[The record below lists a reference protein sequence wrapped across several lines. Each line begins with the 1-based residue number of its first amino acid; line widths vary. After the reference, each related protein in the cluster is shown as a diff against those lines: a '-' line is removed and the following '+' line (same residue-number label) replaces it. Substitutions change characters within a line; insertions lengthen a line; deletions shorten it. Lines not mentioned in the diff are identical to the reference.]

1 MIKSII
7 KDRRGAPMTEYAIL
21 IGLLALIVLAAVK
34 VFGANLKD
42 KVTSQANT
50 VKSIGNLSPHYG
62 RLPLQSAS
70 ARTVANR
77 PELRVS

>member
-34 VFGANLKD
+34 VFGQNLSK
-42 KVTSQANT
+42 KVNDQAT
-50 VKSIGNLSPHYG
+50 KVSAIGNLRPHRG
-62 RLPLQSAS
+62 RLPLQFDS

>member
-50 VKSIGNLSPHYG
+50 VKSIGNLRPRHG
-62 RLPLQSAS
+62 RRPLQE
-70 ARTVANR
+70 
-77 PELRVS
+77 ELQTDPSCRCHRVS